1 MDCNISNSPRKRRG
15 KKEYVVNEQENE
27 EQQPTS
33 LILTCLRAVNE
44 QENEEQQQNK
54 PIEAS
59 TINQAVSTQIEQPQT
74 ADTTIVSTTRVRVN
88 KQKHVDGGLVWC
100 WKDKV

>member
-59 TINQAVSTQIEQPQT
+59 TINQAVSIQIKQPQT
-74 ADTTIVSTTRVRVN
+74 GIYNHSFNHSFNHKCACEKKKTY
-88 KQKHVDGGLVWC
+88 
-100 WKDKV
+100 